1 MEIEIL
7 PGAIPDDMQQ
17 DELDEILADLKKMI
31 ENGTLEE
38 NSIKLTEEEY
48 NELVLEEEIVRH

>member
-7 PGAIPDDMQQ
+7 PGAIPDDMLQ

>member
-7 PGAIPDDMQQ
+7 PGAIPDDMLQ

-31 ENGTLEE
+31 EDGTLEE